1 MINMTNGSDIDVRL
15 GTVKGCNVTDKVVDI
30 FGVGGVEI
38 ECSGKS
44 GSHLLGLSIMASG
57 KRCKLEIMLSL
68 YGCLN
73 VCMFVWV
80 TQKKKYLCL
89 H

>member
-1 MINMTNGSDIDVRL
+1 
-15 GTVKGCNVTDKVVDI
+15 VTDKVVDI

-68 YGCLN
+68 YGCLH